1 VQYKRFHSDKHLSEF
16 TYKMAAIIN
25 KHRYGTIITSLA
37 PYARKTAKYAALEC
51 RYLFQPIAAE
61 SVGPTVCSAVLF
73 LSGLSRRIA
82 EVSVKLEMAA
92 FFFSG

>member
-1 VQYKRFHSDKHLSEF
+1 
-16 TYKMAAIIN
+16 MAAIIN
-25 KHRYGTIITSLA
+25 KHRYGTIITSLS

-82 EVSVKLEMAA
+82 EVSGETRDGSFL
-92 FFFSG
+92 F